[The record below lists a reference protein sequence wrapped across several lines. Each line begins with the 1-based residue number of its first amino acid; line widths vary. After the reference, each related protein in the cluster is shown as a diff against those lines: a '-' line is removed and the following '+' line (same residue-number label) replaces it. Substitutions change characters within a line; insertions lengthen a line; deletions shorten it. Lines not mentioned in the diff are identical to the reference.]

1 VSDLHEECGLFGIY
15 GPENDVNVAWYTYN
29 ALFQLQHR
37 GQSSAGIAV
46 NNDGDITCHKDLGL
60 VDDVFNAE
68 VLGKMSEGQ
77 FAIGHVRY
85 ATNGAE
91 TRENAHPL
99 VIKYHNG
106 PLALAHNGA
115 ISNADKLRKELEDG
129 GAIFQSTNDTEV
141 IAHLIA
147 RERKETES
155 IEETMP
161 RVMKYLEGAYCL
173 LILTKHKMIAV
184 RDPYGF
190 RPLCMA
196 KAGKSVIFSSETCAL
211 DVIKAKFVR
220 DVAPGEIIS
229 VTKNGINE
237 IMPENPGKSHI
248 CVFEYIYNARP
259 DSVIDGRS
267 VYKARIRAG
276 IELAKQYPVDADIVF
291 GVPDS
296 GSVASIGYAHESGI
310 KHGIGF
316 IKNRYVGRTFI
327 METQDQRIEAVRKK
341 LSVLT
346 DTVKGKRV
354 IVVDDS
360 IVRGTTSM
368 QIINLLREAG
378 AKEVHMR
385 ISYPPFMHPCY
396 YGTDIPSQDALI
408 ACQMPID
415 EIAKT
420 IGADSLG
427 FLSMESLK
435 TVLKN
440 DELEEACKG
449 CASGVYPDR

>member
-1 VSDLHEECGLFGIY
+1 MNELHEECGLFGIY
-15 GPENDVNVAWYTYN
+15 GPEANVNVAWYTYN

-37 GQSSAGIAV
+37 GQNSAGIAV
-46 NNDGDITCHKDLGL
+46 NNNGEITYHKDKGL
-60 VDDVFNAE
+60 VDEVFNE
-68 VLGKMSEGQ
+68 EILKKMSEGQ

-85 ATNGAE
+85 ATKGAD

-99 VIKYHNG
+99 VIRYHNG
-106 PLALAHNGA
+106 PLAIAHNGA
-115 ISNADKLRKELEDG
+115 ISNSDALRKELEAG

-147 RERKETES
+147 RERKATNS
-155 IEETMP
+155 IEETLP
-161 RVMKYLEGAYCL
+161 RVMERLEGAYCL
-173 LILTKHKMIAV
+173 LILTKNKMIAV
-184 RDPYGF
+184 RDPYGI

-196 KAGKSVIFSSETCAL
+196 KCGESIIFSSESCAL

-229 VTKNGINE
+229 VTKKGIRE
-237 IMPENPGKSHI
+237 ILPEKPNKSHI
-248 CVFEYIYNARP
+248 CIFEYIYNARP

-276 IELAKQYPVDADIVF
+276 IELARQYPVNADIVF

-296 GSVASIGYAHESGI
+296 GTVASIGYAHESGI

-341 LSVLT
+341 LSVLS
-346 DTVKGKRV
+346 DTVEGKRV
-354 IVVDDS
+354 VVVDDS
-360 IVRGTTSM
+360 IVRGTTSE
-368 QIINLLREAG
+368 QIIGLLKEAG
-378 AKEVHMR
+378 AEQVHMR

-396 YGTDIPSQDALI
+396 YGTDIPSEDVLI
-408 ACQMPID
+408 ACRMTI
-415 EIAKT
+415 EEMRKK

-427 FLSMESLK
+427 FLGMESLK
-435 TVLKN
+435 AILKN
-440 DELEEACKG
+440 EEIEACCG